1 MSKSQAKDPKLS
13 FKPEDVAS
21 HLLEAGVAEISA
33 AAALL
38 ADGKGSDRETV
49 RALSEA
55 SRGIELILKGLVA
68 QVHWTQV
75 FAEPS
80 SASLSDLEA
89 GDFAS
94 ASTQHCLERLK
105 AMVGLS
111 VGDADRKKLT
121 SIREKRNLYEHFG
134 KLDNIQAVRG
144 SVGAALSS
152 LMQLL
157 AAADEN
163 SFLSVGLDG
172 MLAQLT
178 FELSEFDRFATARMN
193 EIGAALDGREVFWC
207 PRCSQRAAVID
218 DGGHCHFCVTRTPG
232 EAFARHYVEAV
243 LGVSRHD
250 VVKDGAFWPQFSC
263 PGCGE
268 ESLVQRE
275 GAEPFICFNC
285 GESWAV
291 RALEP
296 CAYGCGKMMRADD
309 GGTCSDC
316 LAFRMSRDD

>member
-1 MSKSQAKDPKLS
+1 MSKKMAKAGVPS
-13 FKPEDVAS
+13 FQLGDLAR

-33 AAALL
+33 AASLL
-38 ADGKGSDRETV
+38 ADSKGSSRDTV
-49 RALSEA
+49 RALSEV

-80 SASLSDLEA
+80 GASLSDLEA
-89 GDFAS
+89 GDFTS
-94 ASTQHCLERLK
+94 VSTQHCLSRLE
-105 AMVGLS
+105 AMIGLS

-144 SVGAALSS
+144 SVGAALSAV
-152 LMQLL
+152 MQLL
-157 AAADEN
+157 AAADDN
-163 SFLSVGLDG
+163 SFISIELDG
-172 MLAQLT
+172 MISQLT
-178 FELSEFDRFATARMN
+178 LELSEFDRFATARMN
-193 EIGAALDGREVFWC
+193 EVKGALDGFEVFSC
-207 PRCSQRAAVID
+207 PRCTQRAAVID
-218 DGGHCHFCVTRTPG
+218 DGVHCHFCVTRTPG
-232 EAFARHYVEAV
+232 EAFARHYVEVV

-263 PGCGE
+263 PECGE

-275 GAEPFICFNC
+275 GAKPFICFNC

-296 CAYGCGKMMRADD
+296 CVYGCGKMMRADD

-316 LAFRMSRDD
+316 FAFRMSRDD